1 MSTGDLGGPPPLQH
15 PRLGTPHLSSPV
27 PALHPHLTCAYSVT
41 ALMNWLSCFSVA
53 GTWPRPHLPPE
64 PVFGTGWQQWPHTQ
78 KGRADLAHTHG
89 ASFRACLFSSTVS
102 PGCWPRA
109 TASIWWPLAQH
120 SCGRRGPLLCAA
132 GSLCWGDLRF
142 VESEQG
148 QGDTPHS
155 SGDPRS
161 VHRWLLTVSCVTPQ
175 KAR

>member
-15 PRLGTPHLSSPV
+15 PHLGTPHLGSPV

-64 PVFGTGWQQWPHTQ
+64 PVFGTGWQQWPHTR
-78 KGRADLAHTHG
+78 KGRANLAHTHG

-109 TASIWWPLAQH
+109 TASIWWPLLSTAV
-120 SCGRRGPLLCAA
+120 GGVALCSVLQVRCVGEICASWSRSRA
-132 GSLCWGDLRF
+132 RVTHLTPVGTPGLSTGGS
-142 VESEQG
+142 
-148 QGDTPHS
+148 
-155 SGDPRS
+155 
-161 VHRWLLTVSCVTPQ
+161 
-175 KAR
+175 

>member
-1 MSTGDLGGPPPLQH
+1 MASHPEGPCQP
-15 PRLGTPHLSSPV
+15 
-27 PALHPHLTCAYSVT
+27 C
-41 ALMNWLSCFSVA
+41 
-53 GTWPRPHLPPE
+53 
-64 PVFGTGWQQWPHTQ
+64 PHTRGLLQ
-78 KGRADLAHTHG
+78 SLPLLHREPGLLASGHG
-89 ASFRACLFSSTVS
+89 IHLVA
-102 PGCWPRA
+102 A
-109 TASIWWPLAQH
+109 TQH